1 MSAIV
6 FNKSDVYIT
15 VHTNSII
22 VSNVGRSHCLLYVE
36 KKSEGY
42 SEYFNGDVRD
52 VIVALGKEG
61 AFDKIASFTE
71 SGAPTGKWTLIA
83 DERVTVDEKYDEL
96 FDNVEKYLDK
106 LYCAKEYP
114 AGPLKTDTGVLVTY
128 NTVSHCQYF
137 FEVIDEKMCAM
148 FNGQPVTINKY
159 YPLSNLDNLAS
170 YVVNMNI
177 SSVNSSVNSS
187 VSFKDLVYLNK
198 VLPTDENQC
207 TDFHQCT
214 QMSSTNFYK
223 EYIRLIDAL
232 RSIRDVKDFSHLIE
246 SRIPINIQAIK
257 NEAKALSEAGA
268 DIGDIG
274 EVMKMLDS
282 EISKIEDTFSKMVA
296 DIINNGKT
304 SINFANVTLQAYTDV
319 STGKV
324 NVYTVTDNPVIIST
338 DYYTNHELLA

>member
-52 VIVALGKEG
+52 VIVAFGKEG
-61 AFDKIASFTE
+61 AFDKIESFTE

-96 FDNVEKYLDK
+96 FDNVEDYLNK
-106 LYCAKEYP
+106 LYSAKEYP
-114 AGPLKTDTGVLVTY
+114 EGPLKTEGGVLVTY

-137 FEVIDEKMCAM
+137 FEVIDGKVCAM
-148 FNGQPVTINKY
+148 FNGQSVKIHEW

-170 YVVNMNI
+170 YVVDMNI
-177 SSVNSSVNSS
+177 SNVNRT

-198 VLPTDENQC
+198 VLPTEE
-207 TDFHQCT
+207 TQCT
-214 QMSSTNFYK
+214 QMSSTDFYK
-223 EYIRLIDAL
+223 EYISLIDDL
-232 RSIRDVKDFSHLIE
+232 RSIRDVKDFSHLIK
-246 SRIPINIQAIK
+246 SRIPTDIQTIN
-257 NEAKALSEAGA
+257 NEAKVLREAGVEIK
-268 DIGDIG
+268 DIKDI
-274 EVMKMLDS
+274 EEIMRMLVS

-296 DIINNGKT
+296 DIINNGNT
-304 SINFANVTLQAYTDV
+304 SIKFANVTLQAYTDV
-319 STGKV
+319 GTGKV
-324 NVYTVTDNPVIIST
+324 NVYTISDNPVIISA
-338 DYYTNHELLA
+338 DYYTNHDLKIV